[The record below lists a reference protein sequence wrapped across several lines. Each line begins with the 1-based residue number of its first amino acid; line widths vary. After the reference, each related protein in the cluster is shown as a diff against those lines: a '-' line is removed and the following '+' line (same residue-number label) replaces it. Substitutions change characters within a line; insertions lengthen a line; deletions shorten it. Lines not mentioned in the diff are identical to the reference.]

1 VFSQSE
7 RVDDEAM
14 MLMDNNEAVLGSRDL
29 AEVYKYAVECVVE
42 CVVER
47 VVVCVVDYV
56 VEHIVECV
64 VECAVVFRTYCYSCD

>member
-42 CVVER
+42 CV
-47 VVVCVVDYV
+47 CVVDYV